1 MNEAVPMIPTREQLE
16 SQLTGLVV
24 QRSQLKDQVEQIEKQ
39 MPSIASMVQLLTA
52 QEKVAEEK
60 AVARMAALAE
70 GEELI

>member
-1 MNEAVPMIPTREQLE
+1 MQEAVPMVPTREQLE
-16 SQLTGLVV
+16 AQLTGLVV

-52 QEKVAEEK
+52 QEKVAEAK
-60 AVARMAALAE
+60 AVARIEALAE